1 MLSFSL
7 IDQRHCLSNEIL
19 PVIRRRK
26 VGSYEPMIL
35 VHLKGK
41 ELDRDGTTS
50 SKVVAVARLSLLL
63 LLLANFRCYT
73 EADSV
78 HVPAS
83 KNGCVFGVAS
93 ECGGDG
99 NNFFY
104 IFHM

>member
-41 ELDRDGTTS
+41 ELDRDGTT
-50 SKVVAVARLSLLL
+50 
-63 LLLANFRCYT
+63 
-73 EADSV
+73 
-78 HVPAS
+78 
-83 KNGCVFGVAS
+83 
-93 ECGGDG
+93 
-99 NNFFY
+99 
-104 IFHM
+104 M